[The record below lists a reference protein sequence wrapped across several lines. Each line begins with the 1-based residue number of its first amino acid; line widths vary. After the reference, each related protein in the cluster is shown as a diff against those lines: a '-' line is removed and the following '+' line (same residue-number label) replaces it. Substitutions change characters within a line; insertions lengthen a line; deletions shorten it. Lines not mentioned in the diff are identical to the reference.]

1 MVMRFPTGFRAGV
14 MFRTFRILS
23 RKDRSKILAVLI
35 IQVSIGFL
43 DLLGVA
49 AFGVLGALSVA
60 GVQSSAAGNRISYV
74 LEFLQIDGLT
84 FQLQAAVIAAIAASL
99 FILRTFISVFL
110 IRRSLFFLSHRG
122 AILSRNLLSKILNEP
137 LFEIQKYSTQRLI
150 FCTTSGIDLL
160 TLVILGTTIAL
171 IADVSLLIIMATG
184 LFAVN
189 LVMAISTL
197 IFFGFTGFLM
207 YKLMHQRASRLGF
220 DLSRLQVSSNETIFE
235 AIQSH
240 REISVRDRQD
250 FYVEKVGKLRE
261 ELADVSANFAF
272 LPNINK
278 YVIEGSMILGGLLI
292 AGSQFVLQ
300 DASGAI
306 ATLAVFL
313 AAGTRIAP
321 AVLRL
326 QQGSIQLKSS
336 LGQAADTLDLIE
348 KYKINTFVNEF
359 DVRSVDFDHS
369 GFEAKITLKNVY
381 VSYGETKSYALEN
394 VSLQVYP
401 GESIAIVG
409 PSGSGKSTLADV
421 MLGVLTPE
429 SGQVTLS
436 GLNPRDAVK
445 KWPGAIAYVPQ
456 EVSIENSDI
465 AQNIVMGFEI
475 NSVPELEIQ
484 RALRSAQL
492 EIFVESL
499 PDGINTKTG
508 ERGSA
513 LSGGQRQRIGIARAL
528 LTRPKMLVLDEA
540 TSALDGTI
548 ESEITSAINLLKGE
562 TTLVTVAHRLS
573 TIREADKVVYLE
585 NGKIL
590 AVGTFDQVR
599 SKVPQFDVQAKQ
611 MGL

>member
-1 MVMRFPTGFRAGV
+1 MNLAKSFRSGV
-14 MFRTFRILS
+14 MWRSFRILS
-23 RKDRSKILAVLI
+23 GRDRSKILVVLL
-35 IQVSIGFL
+35 IQISMGIL

-60 GVQSSAAGNRISYV
+60 GVQSNSAGSRIASV
-74 LEFLQIDGLT
+74 LEFLHINQLT
-84 FQLQAAVIAAIAASL
+84 FQLQAAVIAAIAASI

-122 AILSRNLLSKILNEP
+122 AILSRNLLSKILKEP
-137 LFEIQKYSTQRLI
+137 LFEIQKYSTQQLI
-150 FCTTSGIDLL
+150 FCATNGIDLL
-160 TLVILGTTIAL
+160 TLVILGSTIAL
-171 IADVSLLIIMATG
+171 IADISLLIIMAAG

-220 DLSRLQVSSNETIFE
+220 NLSRLQVSSNENISE
-235 AIQSH
+235 ALQSH
-240 REISVRDRQD
+240 REISVKNRQD
-250 FYVEKVGKLRE
+250 FYVEKIGKLRD
-261 ELADVSANFAF
+261 ELADVSADFAF
-272 LPNINK
+272 LPNVNK
-278 YVIEGSMILGGLLI
+278 YVIEGAMILGGLLI

-300 DASGAI
+300 DARGAI

-336 LGQAADTLDLIE
+336 LGQAGATLDLIE
-348 KYKINTFVNEF
+348 KYEINTVVT
-359 DVRSVDFDHS
+359 DVEVKQREFDHS
-369 GFEAKITLKNVY
+369 GFSAELALNNVY
-381 VSYGETKSYALEN
+381 VSYGDDKNYALEN
-394 VSLQVYP
+394 VSLVINP

-409 PSGSGKSTLADV
+409 PSGSGKSTLVDV
-421 MLGVLTPE
+421 MLGVLVPA
-429 SGQVTLS
+429 SGEVTLS
-436 GLNPRDAVK
+436 GVNPRDAVQI
-445 KWPGAIAYVPQ
+445 WPGAIAYVPQ
-456 EVSIENSDI
+456 AVSVENSDI
-465 AQNIVMGFEI
+465 AQNIVLGFDKDA
-475 NSVPELEIQ
+475 VPESEIQ

-492 EIFVESL
+492 QDFVDSS
-499 PDGINTKTG
+499 PDGLKTSTG

-528 LTRPKMLVLDEA
+528 LTRPKLLVLDEA
-540 TSALDGTI
+540 TSALDGTV
-548 ESEITSAINLLKGE
+548 EFEITSAINSLRGE

-573 TIREADKVVYLE
+573 TVREADKVVYLE

-590 AVGTFDQVR
+590 AVGTFEEVR
-599 SKVPQFDVQAKQ
+599 SQVPQFDSQAQ
-611 MGL
+611 LMGL